1 MIEVTNIIVHTY
13 NRNRGLVAFWKMFK
27 EKFVKSAEK
36 SAESVKFVIKSAESV
51 EKISKRYEKILAVM
65 DKDTEY
71 GADEIAMLVGL
82 KSARTRQIL
91 KELISLGKIKAI
103 GVTKGRRYMKL

>member
-1 MIEVTNIIVHTY
+1 VE
-13 NRNRGLVAFWKMFK
+13 
-27 EKFVKSAEK
+27 KSAESEEKSAESEKKSAESVEK
-36 SAESVKFVIKSAESV
+36 SAESVKKSADSE
-51 EKISKRYEKILAVM
+51 EKISKRHEKILSVM